1 MVLKQLVKELEVQAP
16 LKWDKPGLEG
26 SQLLMNRTGK
36 LCVLSN
42 GGSAYGITRPAS
54 QQIAEKLEIPWKYY
68 EKMLEG
74 DAPLLMENVNTWLHK
89 DPERKFFIRGLQDD
103 VRAFLSDK
111 YRVIDHL
118 DVLMCSLNEL
128 QSKAE
133 VEDCHLSGT
142 NMYVKLKTPELKSFI
157 KHVGDE
163 VVGGMLLSN
172 SETGHGAVNVKPR
185 IFRVQCLN
193 GMVMENLATRRVHLG
208 SGAVDVEDDMIFLDI
223 RRAIRGLFQQ
233 FGDIVNQLRDST
245 EVTLREPNLV
255 INNVVREYGLSEKQK
270 ENVLM
275 SFGMEPDRTQYG
287 VANAI
292 TRAAQMEEK
301 FESGLDLEKLG
312 GRLVEM
318 TPDNFGELSR
328 N

>member
-1 MVLKQLVKELEVQAP
+1 MLLKQLVKELEEQAP

-26 SQLLMNRTGK
+26 SRLAMDRSGK
-36 LCVLSN
+36 LCVSSN

-68 EKMLEG
+68 EKMLDG
-74 DAPLLMENVNTWLHK
+74 DTALLMENVNTWLRK

-128 QSKAE
+128 QGRAE
-133 VEDCHLSGT
+133 AEDCYLSGT
-142 NMYVKLKTPELKSFI
+142 NMYVKLKTPELKSFV

-163 VVGGMLLSN
+163 IVGGMLLSN

-193 GMVMENLATRRVHLG
+193 GMVMESLATRKIHLG
-208 SGAVDVEDDMIFLDI
+208 SGAVDMEDDMAFLGI

-233 FGDIVNQLRDST
+233 FGEIVNQLRDST
-245 EVTLREPNLV
+245 EVMVKEPNLV
-255 INNVVREYGLSEKQK
+255 INNMVREYGLSEKQK
-270 ENVLM
+270 ENILM
-275 SFGMEPDRTQYG
+275 SFGVESDKTQYG
-287 VANAI
+287 IANAI
-292 TRAAQMEEK
+292 TRAAKSEEN
-301 FESGLDLEKLG
+301 FETGLDMERLG

-318 TPDNFGELSR
+318 PPGVFQEFSR